1 MLCCFVTRFKGSR
14 EIFDSDKYEIS
25 TDGDK
30 YTLLIKNVFGEDQD
44 EYVVRA
50 SNAGGSKT
58 SRADL
63 EIRGNRDKAMHYDA
77 ILNVM
82 ISCQADV

>member
-30 YTLLIKNVFGEDQD
+30 HTLLIKNVFGEDQD

-63 EIRGNRDKAMHYDA
+63 EIRGNLFSLFQYY
-77 ILNVM
+77 ILL
-82 ISCQADV
+82 IQ